1 MIIIG
6 KKIVTIIMNTVN
18 KELITSPGVAK
29 VNALKF
35 IRQHI
40 KAKPKLSLTTVI
52 VEFQYNVFHKRREAF

>member
-1 MIIIG
+1 
-6 KKIVTIIMNTVN
+6 MNTVN